1 MCKKCGVHQDEGV
14 VALSGDSLEM
24 MTTSG
29 TSREQGM
36 LMSDG
41 HMFYILVS
49 PHRTITEEMPEEIT
63 GKVLAA
69 RTQCECRDFLSAF
82 SK

>member
-1 MCKKCGVHQDEGV
+1 MAGG
-14 VALSGDSLEM
+14 SLEM

-36 LMSDG
+36 LMTDG
-41 HMFYILVS
+41 HVFHILVS
-49 PHRTITEEMPEEIT
+49 PHRAVTEEMPEETT
-63 GKVLAA
+63 GKALAA

>member
-1 MCKKCGVHQDEGV
+1 M
-14 VALSGDSLEM
+14 AGDSLEM

-36 LMSDG
+36 LMTDG
-41 HMFYILVS
+41 HVFYVLVS
-49 PHRTITEEMPEEIT
+49 PHRAVTEEMPEETT
-63 GKVLAA
+63 GKALAA